1 MTRAVGDD
9 EQMMKSLQ
17 EVVSLFKE
25 AQNSVFKLMSSVRA
39 PNSRSPLFPPL
50 THSPGLGAQVSEGT
64 EILGHALPAQFR
76 SCARPPWGAFTD
88 SAREIEEQSRA
99 GCQGV
104 NGIFDQY
111 SLTLAS
117 TLRSPASGSG
127 R

>member
-39 PNSRSPLFPPL
+39 PE
-50 THSPGLGAQVSEGT
+50 T
-64 EILGHALPAQFR
+64 AL
-76 SCARPPWGAFTD
+76 
-88 SAREIEEQSRA
+88 
-99 GCQGV
+99 
-104 NGIFDQY
+104 
-111 SLTLAS
+111 S
-117 TLRSPASGSG
+117 TVR